1 MVYTSNQRNSLYTCK
16 VLIMRELGRDCGDLW
31 GFTQSYDDADVYHL
45 LHYCDD
51 HLLDTPNQFVL

>member
-1 MVYTSNQRNSLYTCK
+1 
-16 VLIMRELGRDCGDLW
+16 MRELGRDCGDLW